1 MLGASGR
8 HTGETYDFRGV
19 LNGSGTTGVPHAD
32 VLLPLCDATIQDSTL
47 SLEGVRQVVV
57 ARLGPAILVDAAAV
71 IGGFDGITRVADATG
86 IPLDA
91 RVAGPSAGWRAEL
104 GIDRF
109 EAMKV

>member
-8 HTGETYDFRGV
+8 HTGDTYAFSGV
-19 LNGSGTTGVPHAD
+19 LDGSGASGVAQAAM
-32 VLLPLCDATIQDSTL
+32 LLPLADAAIGGTDEALAEARALAIAALGS
-47 SLEGVRQVVV
+47 V
-57 ARLGPAILVDAAAV
+57 ALTDAAAV

-91 RVAGPSAGWRAEL
+91 RVAGPSASWRAEL

-109 EAMKV
+109 EDEKV